1 MAADHWLGRRAARR
15 FPPGNRNCPKST
27 NFDLYARVVL
37 TCGLCLLLA
46 AWLAGCS
53 DSTTSPDGVDDTGD
67 QVVGSGNPAT
77 QSRDVSGF
85 DAVSASGPGEV
96 FIDRTGTE
104 SLSITADDNILP
116 LLESTVVARTL
127 VVGPREG
134 TSFTTRSPIRH
145 DITAAELR
153 ALMAAGSLSVSA
165 SSIDTDALTI
175 DLSGSTTAT
184 LEGRA
189 DRQTLNITGSG
200 QYQAENLVGS
210 VVALNV
216 TGSGIVVVRVSDRLE
231 GQITGSGRVEYI
243 GDPVVAVTITGS
255 GSVSKR

>member
-1 MAADHWLGRRAARR
+1 MSDRT
-15 FPPGNRNCPKST
+15 F
-27 NFDLYARVVL
+27 NFV
-37 TCGLCLLLA
+37 CLLLA

-53 DSTTSPDGVDDTGD
+53 DSTTSSDGVDDTGD
-67 QVVGSGNPAT
+67 QIVGSGNAAAE
-77 QSRDVSGF
+77 SRDVSGF

-96 FIDRTGTE
+96 LIDRTGAE

-116 LLESTVVARTL
+116 LLESTVVDRAL
-127 VVGPREG
+127 VVGPRQG
-134 TSFTTRSPIRH
+134 ASFTTRSPIRY
-145 DITAAELR
+145 DIAAAELR
-153 ALMAAGSLSVSA
+153 ALTAAGSLSVSA
-165 SSIDTDALTI
+165 SSIDTDALTV

-200 QYQAENLVGS
+200 QYRVENLVSS